1 MLHRVQ
7 GAMTSLHKLINE
19 THIVRKCEVCPVVL
33 NCISCNEPA
42 RVAGKLAN
50 AIFASEIEKIAVETN
65 TTINTEDLNIF
76 LQNISKA
83 CKCDICIGN

>member
-1 MLHRVQ
+1 M
-7 GAMTSLHKLINE
+7 
-19 THIVRKCEVCPVVL
+19 RKCEVL

-76 LQNISKA
+76 LQNISKT
-83 CKCDICIGN
+83 CKCDICIGK